1 METLLQQVRVKDFK
15 PSNFSVYSI
24 IEEDGFI
31 TELEGMFNEK
41 YSVDDFE
48 YMVLDLSIKEK
59 NGILYYMSYMTNR
72 IQDLKNKIEKETQDN
87 PLKPKARVYINREKC
102 FISIVK
108 LKEFNLKDRIGEIK
122 IGDEQ

>member
-1 METLLQQVRVKDFK
+1 MLLQQVREKDFK

-31 TELEGMFNEK
+31 IELEGIFNEK

-59 NGILYYMSYMTNR
+59 NGISYYMSYMTNR
-72 IQDLKNKIEKETQDN
+72 IQDLKNKIEIEIQDN
-87 PLKPKARVYINREKC
+87 PSKPKARVYVNREKC

-108 LKEFNLKDRIGEIK
+108 LKEFNLKDRIMETK
-122 IGDEQ
+122 IDDEQ

>member
-72 IQDLKNKIEKETQDN
+72 IQDLKNKIEK
-87 PLKPKARVYINREKC
+87 ARVYINREKC

>member
-1 METLLQQVRVKDFK
+1 MEMLLQQVREKDFK

-24 IEEDGFI
+24 IEEDGFVI
-31 TELEGMFNEK
+31 ELEGIFNEK

-59 NGILYYMSYMTNR
+59 NGISYYMSYMTNR
-72 IQDLKNKIEKETQDN
+72 IQDLKNKIEIEIQDN
-87 PLKPKARVYINREKC
+87 PSKPKARVYVNREKC

-108 LKEFNLKDRIGEIK
+108 LKEFNLKDRIMETK

>member
-1 METLLQQVRVKDFK
+1 MEMLLQQVREKDFK

-31 TELEGMFNEK
+31 IELEGIFNEK

-59 NGILYYMSYMTNR
+59 NGISYYMSYMTNR
-72 IQDLKNKIEKETQDN
+72 IQDLKNKIEIEIQDN
-87 PLKPKARVYINREKC
+87 PSKPKARVYVNREKC

-108 LKEFNLKDRIGEIK
+108 LKEFNLKDRIMETK
-122 IGDEQ
+122 IDDEQ